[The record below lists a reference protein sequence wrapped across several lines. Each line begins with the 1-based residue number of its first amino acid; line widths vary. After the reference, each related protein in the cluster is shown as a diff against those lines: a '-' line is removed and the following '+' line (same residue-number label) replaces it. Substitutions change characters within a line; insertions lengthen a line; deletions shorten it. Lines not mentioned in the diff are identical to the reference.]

1 MKLSAYSEMNPSQS
15 TERRT
20 TTVNNLINTNLNIN
34 RSFNPVALIFGV
46 TSNDFG
52 WVSEESL
59 LPLAG
64 GGSAG
69 RRCINDSLNSL
80 EESGM
85 IERKR
90 LGGKG
95 IYRRTELGVIAAQE
109 LLLMDNLGFPKTI
122 ATEETM
128 VQWKPEP
135 GAPERIEDLIGQ
147 ESAKYMI
154 RKNLDHAMRSG
165 EFPACM
171 LIYGPS
177 GIGKTMIAGIIS
189 LELGIPFIP
198 LSMADTSHSEL
209 SDAVEMAQEG
219 AVLFLDELQA
229 APKRLK
235 DSLLVA
241 FDPSKTREFVAI
253 AATTDP
259 GSLSMPLR
267 RRFPLEIPLTEYNL
281 EEAEALTRL
290 RADGMG
296 LKLEPGASFAIA
308 RAARSNPAKIAK
320 LLMETQMLGDGSTPI
335 AANEFHS
342 HLRMTGRDPRGIDT
356 NEVEILV
363 FLRDEAMGPAG
374 INKLSEVLGLDNK
387 FISEKLRNLRREGFV
402 QNMGR
407 SGHAITNQG
416 RNYLAD
422 NCH

>member
-1 MKLSAYSEMNPSQS
+1 MNPKST

-20 TTVNNLINTNLNIN
+20 TTNNLINKLNIN
-34 RSFNPVALIFGV
+34 TSRSFNPVALIFGV
-46 TSNDFG
+46 TANEFG

-69 RRCINDSLNSL
+69 RRCINDSLTSL

-95 IYRRTELGVIAAQE
+95 IYRRTQLGVIAAQE
-109 LLLMDNLGFPKTI
+109 LLLTDSLGFPKTI

-128 VQWKPEP
+128 VQWQPEP
-135 GAPERIEDLIGQ
+135 GAPSKLEDLIGQ
-147 ESAKYMI
+147 DTAKYLI
-154 RKNLDHAMRSG
+154 RKNLDWANRSG
-165 EFPACM
+165 DFPAGM

-198 LSMADTSHSEL
+198 LSMADTNYAEL
-209 SDAVEMAQEG
+209 ADAVEMAQEG

-229 APKRLK
+229 APKKLK

-241 FDPSKTREFVAI
+241 FDPSKSREFVAI

-259 GSLSMPLR
+259 GALSLPLR
-267 RRFPLEIPLTEYNL
+267 RRFPLEIPLAEYNL
-281 EEAEALTRL
+281 DEAEALTRI
-290 RADGMG
+290 RAEGMG

-320 LLMETQMLGDGSTPI
+320 LLMETQMLGDGTNSI
-335 AANEFHS
+335 AATEFHS

-356 NEVEILV
+356 NDVEILV

-387 FISEKLRNLRREGFV
+387 FISEKLRNLRREGLV

>member
-1 MKLSAYSEMNPSQS
+1 M
-15 TERRT
+15 
-20 TTVNNLINTNLNIN
+20 NTNSNLN

-46 TSNDFG
+46 SSNELG

-69 RRCINDSLNSL
+69 RRCINDSLESL
-80 EESGM
+80 EVSGM
-85 IERKR
+85 VERKR
-90 LGGKG
+90 LGGRG
-95 IYRRTELGVIAAQE
+95 IYRRTQLGVIAANE
-109 LLLMDNLGFPKTI
+109 LLLMEDLGFSKTI
-122 ATEETM
+122 ASEETM

-135 GAPERIEDLIGQ
+135 GAPERLDELIGQ

-154 RKNLDHAMRSG
+154 RKNLDYAKRSG
-165 EFPACM
+165 DFPAGM

-177 GIGKTMIAGIIS
+177 GIGKTMIGGIIS

-198 LSMADTSHSEL
+198 LSMADTTYIEL

-229 APKRLK
+229 APKKLK
-235 DSLLVA
+235 DFLLVA
-241 FDPSKTREFVAI
+241 FDPSKAREFVAI

-259 GSLSMPLR
+259 GALSLPLR
-267 RRFPLEIPLTEYNL
+267 RRFPLEIPLSEYNL

-290 RADGMG
+290 RARGMG
-296 LKLEPGASFAIA
+296 LQLEPGASFAIA

-320 LLMETQMLGDGSTPI
+320 LLMEAQMLGDGSSAI

-342 HLRMTGRDPRGIDT
+342 HLRRTGRDPRGIDT

-374 INKLSEVLGLDNK
+374 IGKLSEVLGLDEK
-387 FISEKLRNLRREGFV
+387 FVSEKLRNLRREGLV

-407 SGHAITNQG
+407 SGHAVTSQG
-416 RNYLAD
+416 RNYLAE

>member
-1 MKLSAYSEMNPSQS
+1 MNPSNVN
-15 TERRT
+15 ERRT
-20 TTVNNLINTNLNIN
+20 TATNNLIYSNTNTA
-34 RSFNPVALIFGV
+34 RSFNPVAIIFGV
-46 TSNDFG
+46 TANDFG
-52 WVSEESL
+52 WISEDSL
-59 LPLAG
+59 LPIAG

-80 EESGM
+80 EESGLV
-85 IERKR
+85 ERKR

-109 LLLMDNLGFPKTI
+109 LLLMDNLGFPKSI
-122 ATEETM
+122 AIEETM
-128 VQWKPEP
+128 VQWQPEP
-135 GAPERIEDLIGQ
+135 GAPSELSDLIGQ

-154 RKNLDHAMRSG
+154 RKNLDWAKRSG
-165 EFPACM
+165 EFPAGM

-198 LSMADTSHSEL
+198 LSMADTNYVEL

-229 APKRLK
+229 APKKLK

-241 FDPSKTREFVAI
+241 LDPSKSRDFVAI

-259 GSLSMPLR
+259 GTLSLPLR
-267 RRFPLEIPLTEYNL
+267 RRFPIEIPLAEYNL
-281 EEAEALTRL
+281 DEAEALTRL

-296 LKLEPGASFAIA
+296 LMLEAGASFAIA

-320 LLMETQMLGDGSTPI
+320 LLMETQMLGDGNAPI
-335 AANEFHS
+335 AADEFHS
-342 HLRMTGRDPRGIDT
+342 HLRLTGRDPRGIDT

-374 INKLSEVLGLDNK
+374 MTKLSEALGLDTK
-387 FISEKLRNLRREGFV
+387 FISEKLRNLRREGLV

-407 SGHAITNQG
+407 SGHAITNLG